1 MTRPQA
7 VIFDIGNVLIE
18 WNPERYYDSQ
28 LGEAERRRLF
38 AEVDLHAMNEQIDAG
53 GLFRETVY
61 DLADRT
67 PAWAEQIRWW
77 HDRWIDLAS
86 PRIDHSLALLRALR
100 AGGVP
105 VFALSNFGIHSF
117 AYAET
122 QYDFLGEFDR
132 RYISGHMGVT
142 KPSPEIYRM
151 VEEDCGLPPEALLF
165 TDDRADNI
173 AAAGAR
179 GWQVHLFDGPEGF
192 AQRLVAADL
201 LAASEAGL

>member
-7 VIFDIGNVLIE
+7 VVFDIGNVLIE

-28 LGEAERRRLF
+28 IGEAERRRLF
-38 AEVDLHAMNEQIDAG
+38 AEVDLHGMNEQIDAG

-67 PAWAEQIRWW
+67 PAWAAQIRWW

-100 AGGVP
+100 RNGMP

-117 AYAET
+117 AYAQT

-142 KPSPEIYRM
+142 KPSPEIYRR

-165 TDDRADNI
+165 TDDRAENI
-173 AAAGAR
+173 AAAQAR
-179 GWQVHLFDGPEGF
+179 RWQVHLFEGPQGF
-192 AQRLVAADL
+192 ARRLVAADL
-201 LAASEAGL
+201 LSAAEAGL

>member
-38 AEVDLHAMNEQIDAG
+38 AEVDLHGMNEEIDAG

-100 AGGVP
+100 RNGVP
-105 VFALSNFGIHSF
+105 VFALSNFAS
-117 AYAET
+117 
-122 QYDFLGEFDR
+122 
-132 RYISGHMGVT
+132 
-142 KPSPEIYRM
+142 
-151 VEEDCGLPPEALLF
+151 
-165 TDDRADNI
+165 
-173 AAAGAR
+173 
-179 GWQVHLFDGPEGF
+179 
-192 AQRLVAADL
+192 L
-201 LAASEAGL
+201 LALIGFPVLFEPYFTLPQLGWASLERSACRRCRCWC